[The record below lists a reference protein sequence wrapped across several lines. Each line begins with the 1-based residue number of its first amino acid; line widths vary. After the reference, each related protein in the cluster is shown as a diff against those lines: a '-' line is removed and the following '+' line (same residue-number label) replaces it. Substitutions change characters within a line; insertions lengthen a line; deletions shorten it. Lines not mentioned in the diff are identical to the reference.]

1 MSRLPPRKTCLH
13 LVVKASESAL
23 EGCRSQFDEG
33 DEVLFLDDGVVHVLG
48 MTGGTPPLRLSAC
61 SFSAEDLEARG
72 LSGVAAAAGAQALPG
87 VEAAALLLG
96 HDLCVTWK

>member
-33 DEVLFLDDGVVHVLG
+33 DAVLFLDDGVVHVLDLA
-48 MTGGTPPLRLSAC
+48 GGTQPLPLSAC
-61 SFSAEDLEARG
+61 RFSAEDLEARG
-72 LSGVAAAAGAQALPG
+72 LPG